1 MDLRA
6 LGRLNGN
13 WSLLLL
19 RLGVAPGLRGPLG
32 WAQGG
37 CAQIQVCRE
46 EAEPGLCVAAGE
58 GLNLQLPL
66 GYGAS
71 ESQNP

>member
-37 CAQIQVCRE
+37 LKVVVLKFRF
-46 EAEPGLCVAAGE
+46 AGRKQSRVSVWQQ
-58 GLNLQLPL
+58 GR
-66 GYGAS
+66 A
-71 ESQNP
+71 